1 MEQLIADLKSI
12 PGVIGAAGYRSKQGI
27 THSNLPALF
36 KTEKL
41 DVVAKHLIKINSAG
55 RLNFP
60 DLGEVLINYEEAV
73 ILCRQVNGDEFLTVI
88 CDPSINLNLLA
99 MSANL
104 AVEEYEQG
112 RRSAPTE
119 TAAPAAAPPSAPAPQ
134 PSAAAGKVDID
145 ALRGNG
151 PLAAPLQVMEELL
164 SKVMGPMATIVFAD
178 ALEIWCKSS
187 QPTAATM
194 PKLLEIICQ
203 EFGDD
208 DKARDYRDMVRSRL
222 SSRGKK

>member
-1 MEQLIADLKSI
+1 MEQLIEDLKSI

-36 KTEKL
+36 KAEKL
-41 DVVAKHLIKINSAG
+41 HEVAKHLIKINSAG

-112 RRSAPTE
+112 RRTAPAE
-119 TAAPAAAPPSAPAPQ
+119 TAAPAAVPASATPPQ
-134 PSAAAGKVDID
+134 PAAAGKVDLD
-145 ALRGNG
+145 ALRSNG
-151 PLAAPLQVMEELL
+151 PLASPLQVMEELL
-164 SKVMGPMATIVFAD
+164 TKVMGPMATIVFVD

-208 DKARDYRDMVRSRL
+208 DKAKDYRDMVRSRL